1 MRDSGKTVSAL
12 DARREV
18 CVLDLRGGGG
28 AFFIITHLSHGTRSW
43 YSYLTIT
50 SHYFH

>member
-28 AFFIITHLSHGTRSW
+28 HFVL
-43 YSYLTIT
+43 
-50 SHYFH
+50 

>member
-18 CVLDLRGGGG
+18 CVLDLRGGGH
-28 AFFIITHLSHGTRSW
+28 FVL
-43 YSYLTIT
+43 
-50 SHYFH
+50 

>member
-18 CVLDLRGGGG
+18 CVLDLRGGH
-28 AFFIITHLSHGTRSW
+28 FVL
-43 YSYLTIT
+43 
-50 SHYFH
+50 